1 MNNKPNKKDTTRV
14 NESIRA
20 EEVRLIDENG
30 ENVGVVNTSDA
41 LKRAHN
47 VGLDLVEISPNAKPP
62 VAKIIDY
69 GKYRYEQQKKA
80 SEAKKKQKVIEIKEV
95 KFRPNTDENDFNIK
109 MRNVR
114 KFLEQGNKVKITLR
128 FRGREMAHQEL
139 GMEIMKRVEK
149 GIEGIGKVDSKPN
162 MEGRQATMMLS
173 PDNNSEN
180 K

>member
-1 MNNKPNKKDTTRV
+1 M
-14 NESIRA
+14 
-20 EEVRLIDENG
+20 
-30 ENVGVVNTSDA
+30 
-41 LKRAHN
+41 
-47 VGLDLVEISPNAKPP
+47 DLVEISPNAKPP
-62 VAKIIDY
+62 VAKITDY

-80 SEAKKKQKVIEIKEV
+80 SEAKKNQKVIEIKEV

-109 MRNVR
+109 MRSVH

-139 GMEIMKRVEK
+139 GMEIMNRVK
-149 GIEGIGKVDSKPN
+149 VGIEGIGKVDSKPN
-162 MEGRQATMMLS
+162 MEGRQATMMSS

>member
-1 MNNKPNKKDTTRV
+1 M
-14 NESIRA
+14 
-20 EEVRLIDENG
+20 
-30 ENVGVVNTSDA
+30 
-41 LKRAHN
+41 
-47 VGLDLVEISPNAKPP
+47 DLVEISPNAKPP
-62 VAKIIDY
+62 VAKITDY

-109 MRNVR
+109 MRNVH

-139 GMEIMKRVEK
+139 GMEIMNRVEK
-149 GIEGIGKVDSKPN
+149 GIEGNGKVDSKPN

>member
-1 MNNKPNKKDTTRV
+1 M
-14 NESIRA
+14 
-20 EEVRLIDENG
+20 
-30 ENVGVVNTSDA
+30 
-41 LKRAHN
+41 
-47 VGLDLVEISPNAKPP
+47 DLVEISPNAKPP

-139 GMEIMKRVEK
+139 GMEIMNRVEK

>member
-1 MNNKPNKKDTTRV
+1 
-14 NESIRA
+14 
-20 EEVRLIDENG
+20 
-30 ENVGVVNTSDA
+30 
-41 LKRAHN
+41 
-47 VGLDLVEISPNAKPP
+47 LDLVEISPNAKPP

-139 GMEIMKRVEK
+139 GMEIMNRVEK

>member
-1 MNNKPNKKDTTRV
+1 
-14 NESIRA
+14 
-20 EEVRLIDENG
+20 
-30 ENVGVVNTSDA
+30 
-41 LKRAHN
+41 
-47 VGLDLVEISPNAKPP
+47 
-62 VAKIIDY
+62 
-69 GKYRYEQQKKA
+69 
-80 SEAKKKQKVIEIKEV
+80 
-95 KFRPNTDENDFNIK
+95 

-139 GMEIMKRVEK
+139 GMEIMNRVEK

>member
-1 MNNKPNKKDTTRV
+1 M
-14 NESIRA
+14 
-20 EEVRLIDENG
+20 
-30 ENVGVVNTSDA
+30 
-41 LKRAHN
+41 
-47 VGLDLVEISPNAKPP
+47 DLVEISPNAKPP
-62 VAKIIDY
+62 VVKIIDY

-139 GMEIMKRVEK
+139 GMEIMNRVEK

>member
-1 MNNKPNKKDTTRV
+1 M
-14 NESIRA
+14 
-20 EEVRLIDENG
+20 
-30 ENVGVVNTSDA
+30 
-41 LKRAHN
+41 
-47 VGLDLVEISPNAKPP
+47 DLVEISPNAKPP

-139 GMEIMKRVEK
+139 GMEIMNRVK
-149 GIEGIGKVDSKPN
+149 AGIEGIGKVDSKPN